1 LQGLLLHQILIVI
14 THFAASHNIG
24 VAMATNFGLVV
35 PNIKHVQQL
44 SVLEVSVA
52 LPEVLSNKVHSDEV
66 QLD

>member
-1 LQGLLLHQILIVI
+1 MVI
-14 THFAASHNIG
+14 IHFAASHNIG
-24 VAMATNFGLVV
+24 VAMATSFGLVV

-52 LPEVLSNKVHSDEV
+52 LVSARGFIQYQVNCHEV

>member
-1 LQGLLLHQILIVI
+1 MVI

-24 VAMATNFGLVV
+24 VAMATNLGLVV

-52 LPEVLSNKVHSDEV
+52 LVSARGFIQYEVHSHEV
-66 QLD
+66 ELD